1 MAETTIKVE
10 GLRELLTA
18 LRKIDPDLKL
28 EIKQANRQA
37 ATVVYNAA
45 IPMVPVRTGRLRA
58 SVRVL
63 ASQRRG
69 QVAAGKKSVPYA
81 GPIHFGWRAHNIA
94 PNPFLYKALDKRRN
108 EVIRSYERSVDK
120 VVRKAMVTTK

>member
-1 MAETTIKVE
+1 MDETTIKVE

-28 EIKQANRQA
+28 EIKQANRRA

-45 IPMVPVRTGRLRA
+45 VPMVPVRTGRLRA

-108 EVIRSYERSVDK
+108 EVIRSYEQSVDK

>member
-1 MAETTIKVE
+1 
-10 GLRELLTA
+10 
-18 LRKIDPDLKL
+18 
-28 EIKQANRQA
+28 
-37 ATVVYNAA
+37 
-45 IPMVPVRTGRLRA
+45 VPVRTGRLRA

-120 VVRKAMVTTK
+120 VVRKAMVATK